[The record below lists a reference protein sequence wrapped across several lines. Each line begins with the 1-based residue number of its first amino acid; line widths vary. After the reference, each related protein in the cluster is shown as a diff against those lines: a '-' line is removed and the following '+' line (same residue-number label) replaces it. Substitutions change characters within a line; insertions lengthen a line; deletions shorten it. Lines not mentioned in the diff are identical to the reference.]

1 MPPLSGELA
10 TNPPLTGE
18 LAAMPPLTAVG
29 LAVLLMVPLL
39 MAAMT
44 AVGPPLTAVG
54 LAALTTLATW
64 VLL

>member
-1 MPPLSGELA
+1 
-10 TNPPLTGE
+10 
-18 LAAMPPLTAVG
+18 MPPLTAVG

-44 AVGPPLTAVG
+44 AVGPTLTAVG